1 VNRGNRHIKG
11 AVAQDTRL
19 LGYIYIYIYI
29 PYIYPRIHHH
39 EIKKRKTL
47 TDFVQIYRFGTRFGP
62 THRDLSAIGAL
73 SRLHPIGDRSALFV
87 MSSTRFDR
95 T

>member
-19 LGYIYIYIYI
+19 LGYIYI
-29 PYIYPRIHHH
+29 YIYPRIHHH